1 MTTTVEQLP
10 LAEALV
16 RLSHRVQQVFAEVSR
31 RHDLTPQQAQLL
43 CRLAAG
49 PVGMSDLTR
58 WLALEKSSL
67 TGLVDRA
74 QRRGL
79 VVRIPHETDRRA
91 FQIALTDAGS
101 ARAEA
106 THQAVIA
113 RLNDLLTSVDP
124 AHREQLSTLIT
135 GSILDSG
142 RR

>member
-31 RHDLTPQQAQLL
+31 SQDLTPQQAQLL

-79 VVRIPHETDRRA
+79 VTRIPHETDRRA
-91 FQIALTDAGS
+91 FRIALTDAG
-101 ARAEA
+101 ATRAEA
-106 THQAVIA
+106 THRAVVTQ
-113 RLNDLLTSVDP
+113 LNTLLTSVSP
-124 AHREQLSTLIT
+124 THREQLSTLIT
-135 GSILDSG
+135 DAILTTPH
-142 RR
+142 

>member
-91 FQIALTDAGS
+91 FQIALTDAGA

-106 THQAVIA
+106 THRAVIA
-113 RLNDLLTSVDP
+113 QLDALLTTVSP
-124 AHREQLSTLIT
+124 AHREQLSALIT
-135 GSILDSG
+135 DSILDTP
-142 RR
+142 R